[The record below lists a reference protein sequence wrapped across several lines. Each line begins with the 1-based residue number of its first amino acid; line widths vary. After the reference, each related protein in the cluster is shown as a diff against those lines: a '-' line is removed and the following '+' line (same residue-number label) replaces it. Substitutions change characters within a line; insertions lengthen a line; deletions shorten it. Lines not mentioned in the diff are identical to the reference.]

1 MQFSSLITILTV
13 AMTAAALPAADV
25 ANNNVVVARTG
36 GGDGSGTPVNQCSVN
51 NEKPFCCNPAPILG
65 IPIGFLSCVLGVIG
79 GTCSGVVKCCNVDA
93 PASGSI
99 TLNVLTCGIL

>member
-36 GGDGSGTPVNQCSVN
+36 GSGTPVNECSVN

>member
-36 GGDGSGTPVNQCSVN
+36 GGGSGTPINECSQQ
-51 NEKPFCCNPAPILG
+51 NEKPLCCNTTGILN
-65 IPIGFLSCVLGVIG
+65 ILSCVIGAVG
-79 GTCSGVVKCCNVDA
+79 GTCSGAVKCCNVE
-93 PASGSI
+93 GSPG
-99 TLNVLTCGIL
+99 TLININILTCGIL